1 MGYILLSFH
10 HSGVCFQ
17 KIYIIWL
24 SQILSLLA
32 DTLIEIQ
39 EQVLGCEDEVIMLP

>member
-1 MGYILLSFH
+1 MLSEILH
-10 HSGVCFQ
+10 
-17 KIYIIWL
+17 YWL
-24 SQILSLLA
+24 LQILALLA